1 MLSLAMFI
9 GMFTGSQLIGPISD
23 SYGRRTGTIFAM
35 TLTSVFGFLSVLS
48 PSLGVLL
55 VTRFCVGISAPADPI
70 IGHPI
75 IGSGENENY
84 RVKRVSRPDFST
96 RYNGHLTVI

>member
-1 MLSLAMFI
+1 MATDRLAASSNQVVAAAPSSGGFI
-9 GMFTGSQLIGPISD
+9 RVL
-23 SYGRRTGTIFAM
+23 YGNGQA
-35 TLTSVFGFLSVLS
+35 
-48 PSLGVLL
+48 
-55 VTRFCVGISAPADPI
+55 SAPADPI